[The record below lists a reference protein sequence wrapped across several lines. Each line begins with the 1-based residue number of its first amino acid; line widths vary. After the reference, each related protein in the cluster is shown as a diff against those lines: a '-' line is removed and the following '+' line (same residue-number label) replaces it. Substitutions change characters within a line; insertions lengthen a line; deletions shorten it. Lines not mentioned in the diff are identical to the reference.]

1 MKLNMKS
8 KMTLCAA
15 ALMVS
20 TVSVAKAETAVS
32 YLSPNADVTTGPG
45 QTLIGVAEG
54 IKELDGDF
62 KFFSAVP
69 PSHNDPAAFDRIL
82 ADQVVLEP
90 DYLMIT
96 PATSMEDIYD
106 RLSEV
111 SAKGTELIIFSPLL
125 DFENV
130 PVDPISFIVVPEDE
144 MGRMAGQDIARM
156 ACEEGR
162 DPINLAMF
170 HGIPT
175 SEIGKQRSGGF
186 IEAVTA
192 GLEDCGVTLNVVRE
206 EFTNFSRELAFKTIE
221 PVMTAH
227 PEINVVFGANSNTAL
242 GVMEGLQAIGKE
254 PGKEGVWIAGQGG
267 QLDELAAVCRG
278 EIMTVPFRD
287 PRKMS
292 DIALDVMQKHMAGE
306 TDSIE
311 KVIFTQLV
319 PITRC
324 DQIFETVP
332 RAMLESKGFRPLID
346 EALWQD

>member
-1 MKLNMKS
+1 MKM
-8 KMTLCAA
+8 MQTLCTA
-15 ALMVS
+15 ALLS
-20 TVSVAKAETAVS
+20 TAATFASAETEVS

-54 IKELDGDF
+54 IKDLEGDF

-82 ADQVVLEP
+82 ADQVVLSP

-106 RLSEV
+106 RLAEV
-111 SAKGTELIIFSPLL
+111 RAKGTELIIFSPLL
-125 DFENV
+125 DFDAV

-144 MGRMAGQDIARM
+144 MGRMAGRDISRM
-156 ACEEGR
+156 ACETGR
-162 DPINLAMF
+162 DPVNLAMF

-186 IEAVTA
+186 MEAITA
-192 GLEDCGVTLNVVRE
+192 GLEECGVTLNVVRD
-206 EFTNFSRELAFKTIE
+206 EFTNFNRELAFKTIE

-242 GVMEGLQAIGKE
+242 GVMEGLQAIGKN
-254 PGKEGVWIAGQGG
+254 PGKDGIWIAGQGG

-278 EIMTVPFRD
+278 EIMSVPFRD

-292 DIALDVMQKHMAGE
+292 DIALDVMQKHMAGQ
-306 TDSIE
+306 TDDIE

-319 PITRC
+319 PITTC

-332 RAMLESKGFRPLID
+332 RAMLESEGFRPLID